1 MWVSPRLVK
10 SAGKLLDNS
19 NFQLIKSKEARY
31 LWEKNSSSCSSIGA
45 KSSSSRGFKQLS
57 REVIDQSRSSSS
69 KPYCQSNLK
78 STSAPTFTP
87 FNNNNWNSRRNLLP
101 KNDIDSPKHSDPQ
114 LVLRKAFNIPSS
126 SKSMTSTS
134 SNGMTSSSKPPS
146 KVCMKAKLPISF
158 SPLSKI
164 DLCHK
169 CNKQVS

>member
-19 NFQLIKSKEARY
+19 NFQLIKSMEAQHLR
-31 LWEKNSSSCSSIGA
+31 EKNSSSCSSIGA

-101 KNDIDSPKHSDPQ
+101 KNDIDSPKRSDPQ

-134 SNGMTSSSKPPS
+134 SNGMSNSSTPPP
-146 KVCMKAKLPISF
+146 KVCMKAKLPTSF
-158 SPLSKI
+158 SHLFRK

>member
-69 KPYCQSNLK
+69 KPYVQSNLK

-87 FNNNNWNSRRNLLP
+87 CNNNNWNSRRNHLP
-101 KNDIDSPKHSDPQ
+101 KEDNSPKRSDPQ
-114 LVLRKAFNIPSS
+114 LVLRKAFHIPSS
-126 SKSMTSTS
+126 SKSMTSTA
-134 SNGMTSSSKPPS
+134 SNGMMSSSTPS
-146 KVCMKAKLPISF
+146 PKVCMKARMPISF
-158 SPLSKI
+158 SPLSRR
-164 DLCHK
+164 DLCQK